1 MFRSKLVS
9 YYLPKGFVTLDQDYQ
24 SLKNVPMRV
33 KQLINAVNMFDSDSL
48 MSCSNKINSAANIL
62 KNIYLGVT
70 ILNELTSTYNDDK
83 NDSF

>member
-1 MFRSKLVS
+1 MFE
-9 YYLPKGFVTLDQDYQ
+9 
-24 SLKNVPMRV
+24 
-33 KQLINAVNMFDSDSL
+33 SDSL

-62 KNIYLGVT
+62 KNVYLGVT